1 MKNKSITFLNP
12 FQCKRIKFFLK
23 NAYAWLCF
31 SLPNRQVRVERLV
44 CLLCSRPEF
53 VAFCYHVPF
62 RGKVPIQ
69 GGLGFFQ
76 ALVFARERVENA
88 FHCGAKAMQHR
99 GSLNYILLFL

>member
-23 NAYAWLCF
+23 NAYTWLCF
-31 SLPNRQVRVERLV
+31 SLLNRQVRVERLV

-53 VAFCYHVPF
+53 VAFCCYVLF

-69 GGLGFFQ
+69 SGLGLFE

-88 FHCGAKAMQHR
+88 LHCGAKTMQHH
-99 GSLNYILLFL
+99 GSLNCIVLFL